1 MNRTLK
7 PNRRTDKTRQP
18 DIRTVF
24 NMCQITKQIMLPIT
38 AVNQN
43 LLSTLERVIS
53 DMICGK
59 CIVDGYV
66 KPNSIQII
74 TYSSGTMKNSNVIF
88 DVMFNCQVCFPVAGM
103 KVKCI
108 AKNITKAGIR
118 AESADTSKSNEQSPF
133 VLYIA
138 RDHSQNNQLMN
149 SIQVGEEFTA
159 KVIDKRFELNDNYIS
174 IIGEIHKDR
183 DRDRDRDKGPFK
195 PSIEFQTIN

>member
-7 PNRRTDKTRQP
+7 PNRRNDKTRQP

-195 PSIEFQTIN
+195 PSIEF